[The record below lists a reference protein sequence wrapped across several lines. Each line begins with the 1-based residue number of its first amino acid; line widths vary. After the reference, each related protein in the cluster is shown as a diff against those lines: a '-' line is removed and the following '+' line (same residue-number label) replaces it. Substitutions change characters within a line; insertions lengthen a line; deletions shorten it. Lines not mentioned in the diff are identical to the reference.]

1 MRMETFRP
9 IAIALMVLMFSAAPA
24 SAQPVGIGG
33 PGDPDAHASDDAH
46 PAGQPDLGSAG

>member
-9 IAIALMVLMFSAAPA
+9 IAIALMVLMFSAAA
-24 SAQPVGIGG
+24 GIRAAGRNRRTGG
-33 PGDPDAHASDDAH
+33 SDAHAPDDAH

>member
-33 PGDPDAHASDDAH
+33 PGIRCPC
-46 PAGQPDLGSAG
+46 L